1 MRSKLEDT
9 VFNKRMKLL
18 DTDSCLKK
26 VKFFSLTMLYGDL
39 YLYQKDAHFSRFYSE
54 IFVWIEL
61 CYCPLADIISSPAKP
76 SFGART

>member
-1 MRSKLEDT
+1 MRSKLENT

-39 YLYQKDAHFSRFYSE
+39 YLYQKDAHFF
-54 IFVWIEL
+54 
-61 CYCPLADIISSPAKP
+61 
-76 SFGART
+76 SFL